1 MVQRQVINASV
12 SPKGSLETL
21 SQREVQQ
28 LSEVG
33 SGSSYTLFRQCVLA
47 ILNTGAHRDN
57 ATLRRLHCHHR
68 HSLAPLP
75 LFPSLLDIIHAHV
88 GAIATYTATAT
99 AIIAVLI
106 TTIIHCMYRHAH
118 LSASTASDAAFSES

>member
-47 ILNTGAHRDN
+47 ILNTGAQVDN
-57 ATLRRLHCHHR
+57 AKTVNSEC
-68 HSLAPLP
+68 
-75 LFPSLLDIIHAHV
+75 
-88 GAIATYTATAT
+88 
-99 AIIAVLI
+99 AVLKSNCAF
-106 TTIIHCMYRHAH
+106 TFY
-118 LSASTASDAAFSES
+118 DGYAAERSLRQLLRIEQ